1 MQKLFT
7 IQTIST
13 LKTTLK
19 TALSAAALLLLS
31 TNIQAKRQ
39 SSATQAPAEQPRTQK
54 YHIAVANLS
63 NQQVRVGLRKEGD
76 KGVRAHATEF
86 LGVGQNIDRVIDRK
100 LNLLLVRGH
109 GMNEKVYSLDPE
121 KGAMFLI
128 ERNDAGDSFMVTA
141 FVNDHEGW
149 LAWRDAVNR
158 AKAKLNQ

>member
-1 MQKLFT
+1 MQKLT
-7 IQTIST
+7 IAT

-19 TALSAAALLLLS
+19 TILSTAALLLLS
-31 TNIQAKRQ
+31 TSIQAKHKTAET
-39 SSATQAPAEQPRTQK
+39 SAEKPLSEK
-54 YHIAVANLS
+54 YHIVVANLS
-63 NQQVRVGLRKEGD
+63 DQQLRVGLRKEGD

-86 LGVGQNIDRVIDRK
+86 LGAGQSIDRVIDRK

-149 LAWRDAVNR
+149 LQWRDAVNR